1 MGTVMFHCYVSNRRL
16 FRLDQRIIDGQSP
29 DRHAGELALHNF
41 GV

>member
-1 MGTVMFHCYVSNRRL
+1 MGTVMFHCYVINRRL

-29 DRHAGELALHNF
+29 DRAGELALHNF